1 MGLLDFWKKK
11 KPVPEVQPIATPVK
25 KTSATKPT
33 PIKKEVSPHAEA
45 MNQLGDYYR
54 NGNYQK
60 AYELSQKVIL
70 LGGKPNDTMLSVIRS
85 RIQPEDLQTLS
96 DKLAIIGSAIDDDSY
111 IEFYYPSTSNPYYE
125 LITRV
130 KPVSVNSSSL
140 VLKENSH
147 PYEISKVREV
157 RSFKINYYSEKP
169 I

>member
-1 MGLLDFWKKK
+1 MK
-11 KPVPEVQPIATPVK
+11 
-25 KTSATKPT
+25 
-33 PIKKEVSPHAEA
+33 
-45 MNQLGDYYR
+45 
-54 NGNYQK
+54 
-60 AYELSQKVIL
+60 
-70 LGGKPNDTMLSVIRS
+70 
-85 RIQPEDLQTLS
+85 

-169 I
+169 T